1 MCFEHSE
8 REWYFTQNCG
18 DLQNVYLFFFFFWQK
33 DAKYIL
39 ETANHVDQQFLVKSS
54 VMSILDITAKYTWK
68 ITKDNQ
74 L

>member
-1 MCFEHSE
+1 M
-8 REWYFTQNCG
+8 YT
-18 DLQNVYLFFFFFWQK
+18 FFFFWQK

-54 VMSILDITAKYTWK
+54 VMSLLDITAKYTWK